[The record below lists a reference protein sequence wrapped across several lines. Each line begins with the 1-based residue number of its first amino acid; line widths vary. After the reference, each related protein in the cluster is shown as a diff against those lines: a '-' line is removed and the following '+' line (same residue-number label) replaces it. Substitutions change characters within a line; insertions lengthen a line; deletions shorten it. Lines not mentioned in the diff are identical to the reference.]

1 MRYTNYELAISI
13 NLITSHFLLLY
24 QTLSTKNHSLRSE
37 NQTLREHSQTQPSSS
52 GAAVNQPLTREVERL
67 SVRDLGPPVRAAT
80 NSTESQ
86 VSLDAVP
93 DIL

>member
-1 MRYTNYELAISI
+1 M
-13 NLITSHFLLLY
+13 HFLIQIQKLGNEN
-24 QTLSTKNHSLRSE
+24 QNITTEVQALRRE

-86 VSLDAVP
+86 VSLGTIDLP
-93 DIL
+93 IL